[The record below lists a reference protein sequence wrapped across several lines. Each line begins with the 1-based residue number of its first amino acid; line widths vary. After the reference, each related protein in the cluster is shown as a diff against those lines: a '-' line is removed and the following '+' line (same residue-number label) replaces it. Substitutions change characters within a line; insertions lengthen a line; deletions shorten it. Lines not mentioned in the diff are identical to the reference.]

1 MDTYL
6 NENNVKIFIKKTLS
20 TSVKLL
26 IKLDYLKKNK
36 ESEEQILQIEKE
48 LSILNKI
55 LESVNEYS
63 EYCGYTK
70 S

>member
-1 MDTYL
+1 MSTYL
-6 NENNVKIFIKKTLS
+6 NENNVKLFIKKTLS
-20 TSVKLL
+20 TSIKLL
-26 IKLDYLKKNK
+26 VELEGLKKNK

-55 LESVNEYS
+55 ILLVNEYS
-63 EYCGYTK
+63 ENSGYTK

>member
-26 IKLDYLKKNK
+26 IKLDYLKNNK